1 MTGGAVLSRQYSIPP
16 PAPGGEEQPGRPD
29 DIANAE
35 GWTKSTSS
43 PPMVTPQGVDL
54 MKVAVVDTGVLTTGT
69 LTVGTTALAQELA
82 LAAYGHP
89 LGSRPPDKRS
99 HPLAPQRS
107 SRS

>member
-1 MTGGAVLSRQYSIPP
+1 MT
-16 PAPGGEEQPGRPD
+16 
-29 DIANAE
+29 
-35 GWTKSTSS
+35 
-43 PPMVTPQGVDL
+43 
-54 MKVAVVDTGVLTTGT
+54 VAVVDTGVLTTGT